1 MRPCFGL
8 LLAFALNA
16 ADIGGSDLLSP
27 LAAGLTKAG
36 ATSDFAGTLP
46 AARAYADGRLGAVL
60 LMERS
65 GGPAAKDGP
74 GDPPPFTL
82 ASSAAVVVVHRSNA
96 VTQLTLPQLADAF
109 ARDRRDPLTHW
120 SGLPGGRSELVSPAL
135 CSPEGHFVRELL
147 TGLVCPESPLRP
159 DVRQGLT
166 PEAAAQLAASRS
178 DILLLIAQPPAGVG
192 RILPVADG
200 REGRP
205 TSAYLPT
212 PENVH
217 AGDYPLRLP
226 IVLHV
231 RKDRARVLRPALAWL
246 CSDEA
251 ADILRQRGLHPAP
264 VEARR
269 RWLLR
274 LDTP

>member
-1 MRPCFGL
+1 MRAGVGL

-16 ADIGGSDLLSP
+16 ADIGGSDLLAP

-36 ATSDFAGTLP
+36 ASADFAGTLP
-46 AARAYADGRLGAVL
+46 AAHAYAEGRLGVAL
-60 LMERS
+60 LMERG
-65 GGPAAKDGP
+65 GGPSVKDGP

-82 ASSAAVVVVHRSNA
+82 ASAAAVVVAHRSNA
-96 VTQLTLPQLADAF
+96 VAQLSLPQLAGAF
-109 ARDRRDPLTHW
+109 ARDQREPFTNW
-120 SGLPGGRSELVSPAL
+120 GELPGGRSELVYPAL
-135 CSPEGHFVRELL
+135 CSPDGHFVRELL
-147 TGLVCPESPLRP
+147 SGLVCAGAPLRP

-166 PEAAAQLAASRS
+166 PDAAAQLAASRS
-178 DILLLIAQPPAGVG
+178 DILLIVAQAPSGVG
-192 RILPVADG
+192 RVLPVADG

-226 IVLHV
+226 VVLHA
-231 RKDRARVLRPALAWL
+231 RRDRARALRPALTWL

-264 VEARR
+264 AEARR

-274 LDTP
+274 LDTL